1 MKLYLSWLQSDN
13 PYKQKWNL
21 QYVDITVHSF
31 KHDVWS
37 HLGVIRLNLI
47 RPKAKPINVHS
58 N

>member
-13 PYKQKWNL
+13 PYTQKWNL
-21 QYVDITVHSF
+21 QFVDTIVHSF

-37 HLGVIRLNLI
+37 HLGIITLNLI
-47 RPKAKPINVHS
+47 SPKAKPINVHS